1 MSNRNQWIK
10 INVEKWL
17 LDLADLPPTEGNIYM
32 RLRLKMLHTGK
43 PLTNNLR
50 VLASLARCSIDEL
63 DDALDLL
70 AETEHIFL
78 FDDNHIWS
86 PDVEEELKNNNQQ
99 SEAAWH
105 KHRKDKENVQ

>member
-1 MSNRNQWIK
+1 MSNKNQLVK

-17 LDLADLPPTEGNIYM
+17 LDLVDLPPMEGNIYM

-50 VLASLARCSIDEL
+50 ALASLARCSIEEI

-70 AETEHIFL
+70 AETGRIFL
-78 FDDNHIWS
+78 LDDKHIWS
-86 PDVEEELKNNNQQ
+86 LEVEEQHSTIRNLM
-99 SEAAWH
+99 
-105 KHRKDKENVQ
+105 V

>member
-1 MSNRNQWIK
+1 MSNKNQQVK

-17 LDLADLPPTEGNIYM
+17 LDLVDLPPMEGNIYM

-50 VLASLARCSIDEL
+50 ALASLARCSIEEI

-70 AETEHIFL
+70 AETGHIFL
-78 FDDNHIWS
+78 LDDKHIWS
-86 PDVEEELKNNNQQ
+86 LEVEEELKNNTQQ
-99 SEAAWH
+99 SETSWY
-105 KHRKDKENVQ
+105 K